1 MSDAQ
6 LSASEELRIQ
16 ARQQHIAG
24 NTVEAI
30 QLLTQAIQQDP
41 SNTQVAMD
49 MVQVFIDIGETDQAA
64 SLYNRLP
71 DADKQS
77 DVGRTLSGQL
87 TFIELASKTDGKH
100 ALQSRVNEDAED
112 YDALF
117 DLAICLLAEND
128 FEQAVDHLIT
138 IHQKSPDYKE
148 GAARE
153 MIITL
158 SNMIMINDPE
168 RAAAFRRRLGN
179 VNH

>member
-1 MSDAQ
+1 MSDEQPPVSEQ
-6 LSASEELRIQ
+6 LRMQ
-16 ARQQHIAG
+16 ARELHISG
-24 NTVEAI
+24 DTVQAI

-41 SNTQVAMD
+41 SNTRVAMD
-49 MVQVFIDIGETDQAA
+49 MVQVFIDIGETAQAA

-87 TFIELASKTDGKH
+87 TFIELASKTEGKQQ
-100 ALQSRVNEDAED
+100 LQTRVNDDAD
-112 YDALF
+112 DFDARF
-117 DLAICLLAEND
+117 DLALCLLAEND
-128 FEQAVDHLIT
+128 YEQAVDHLIT
-138 IHQKSPDYKE
+138 IHEQAPDYRE

-158 SNMIMINDPE
+158 SNMIMVNDAE
-168 RAAAFRRRLGN
+168 RATAFRRRLGN